1 MSTDNVDANELR
13 KFDSR
18 AQDWWDTEGPFRTLH
33 EINGLRL
40 AYIAQRARLAGASVL
55 DVGCGGGLLSEG
67 LADRGANVVGID
79 LGTDNLAAAR
89 VHAQTRGVRVDYRC
103 LDVETLADELPGS
116 FDVVT
121 CLEMLEHVPEPGRVV
136 AACAKAVRP
145 GGSLFFSTINRNAKS
160 FALAIVV
167 AEYVTGLVPRGTHEY
182 LRLVRPAE
190 LARWCRASGLV
201 LQELTGLHL
210 NPLDRTYW
218 LGGNVD
224 VNYFAHARRPGGA

>member
-1 MSTDNVDANELR
+1 MSVDNVDPNELH

-18 AQDWWDTEGPFRTLH
+18 AQDWWDAEGPFRTLH

-40 AYIAQRARLAGASVL
+40 DYIAQRSQLTGARVL

-67 LADRGANVVGID
+67 LADRGASVVGID
-79 LGTDNLAAAR
+79 LGAENVAAAR
-89 VHAQTRGVRVDYRC
+89 THAAARNVSIVYEC
-103 LDVETLADELPGS
+103 VDVETVAAEAPGT

-121 CLEMLEHVPEPGRVV
+121 CLEMLEHVPEPARIV

-145 GGSLFFSTINRNAKS
+145 GGAVFFSTINRNAKS

-167 AEYVTGLVPRGTHEY
+167 AEYMTGLVPRGTHEY
-182 LRLVRPAE
+182 RRLVRPSE
-190 LARWCRASGLV
+190 LANWCRACGLA
-201 LQELTGLHL
+201 LRELTGLHL
-210 NPLDRTYW
+210 NPLDNSYW

-224 VNYFAHARRPGGA
+224 VNYFAHTRRQEGL

>member
-18 AQDWWDTEGPFRTLH
+18 AQDWWDAEGPFRTLH

-40 AYIAQRARLAGASVL
+40 GYIAERAQLPGARVL

-67 LADRGANVVGID
+67 LAERGADVIGID
-79 LGTDNLAAAR
+79 LGAENVAAAR
-89 VHAQTRGVRVDYRC
+89 AHAVGRALRVEYKC
-103 LDVETLADELPGS
+103 VDVESVAAEQPAA

-121 CLEMLEHVPEPGRVV
+121 CLEMLEHVPDPARVV

-145 GGSLFFSTINRNAKS
+145 GGAVFFSTINRNAKS

-190 LARWCRASGLV
+190 LARWCRHSGLA
-201 LQELTGLHL
+201 LRDLSGLHL
-210 NPLDRTYW
+210 NPFTNTYW
-218 LGGNVD
+218 LGSNVD
-224 VNYFAHARRPGGA
+224 VNYFAHTRREGSA